1 MPEHDLIV
9 EVAEVRKSFSVRSGH
24 RRQLVTALDGVSF
37 DVPRGTS
44 MAIVGESGSG
54 KTTLARIMLGL
65 ERADEGAVRVAG
77 RDFSRPPRGT
87 RDRRARARVL
97 QIVFQD
103 PSRSLD
109 PKQTV
114 ASCIDEVLRL
124 QTDRSA
130 KERAV
135 RVAEL
140 AELVGLD
147 ERQTRALPANLSG
160 GQRQRVAI
168 ARALATGPEILILDE
183 AVASLDVSIQAQIL
197 NLLMDIREAT
207 GITYLFISHDLAV
220 VRQVTSEAIVMQCGT
235 IVERGPTRQI
245 LERPEHPYTKLLLDS
260 VPRRGWKPSRAL
272 DQTEAARVA

>member
-1 MPEHDLIV
+1 MPEQDPIV
-9 EVAEVRKSFSVRSGH
+9 EAVDVRKSFSVRSGH
-24 RRQLVTALDGVSF
+24 GRRSVTALDGVSF
-37 DVPRGTS
+37 QVPRGSS

-54 KTTLARIMLGL
+54 KTTLARILLGL
-65 ERADEGAVRVAG
+65 ERSDGGTVRVAG

-87 RDRRARARVL
+87 RERRARARVL

-114 ASCIDEVLRL
+114 ASCLDEVLRRH
-124 QTDRSA
+124 TDHAARQ
-130 KERAV
+130 RAA

-168 ARALATGPEILILDE
+168 ARALATGPEVLILDE

-197 NLLMDIREAT
+197 NLLMDIREAA

-220 VRQVTSEAIVMQCGT
+220 VRQVTSEAIVMQQGA
-235 IVERGPTRQI
+235 IVERGPTRRI
-245 LERPEHPYTKLLLDS
+245 LEQPEHPYTKALLAS
-260 VPRRGWKPSRAL
+260 VPGPGWRPARA
-272 DQTEAARVA
+272 AARLEAEGVA